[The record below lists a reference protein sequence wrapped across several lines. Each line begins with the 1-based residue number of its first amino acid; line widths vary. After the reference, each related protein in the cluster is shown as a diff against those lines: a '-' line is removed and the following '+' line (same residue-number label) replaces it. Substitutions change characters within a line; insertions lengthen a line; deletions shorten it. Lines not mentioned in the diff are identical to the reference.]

1 MKDLYIVGAGGCG
14 RETLVL
20 LQDINRLQGPQWNI
34 RGFLDDTEDP
44 LRGKECDVG
53 VAGSI
58 QDYSPSP
65 NDVLVMAVANPAD
78 KKMLAEMLK
87 SRGAHFVSAIHPY
100 TNMGQHCTIGE
111 GVLVQAGYGMT
122 VNVTIGSFVTLLSA
136 CVGHDVS
143 IGDYTTISSHCNI
156 SGNVTIGDEVFMG
169 GNVAVAPRLNI
180 GRQSYLCMGS
190 VVLKEVRAG
199 VKVLGNPAREIGMAS
214 TN

>member
-20 LQDINRLQGPQWNI
+20 LQDINRIQGPQWNI

-58 QDYSPSP
+58 QDYSPRP
-65 NDVLVMAVANPAD
+65 NDVLVMAVADPAD

-87 SRGAHFVSAIHPY
+87 TRGAHFVSAIHPY
-100 TNMGQHCTIGE
+100 AYMGQHCNIGE
-111 GVLVQAGYGMT
+111 GVLVQSGFGMT
-122 VNVTIGSFVTLLSA
+122 VNVTVGSFVTLLSA

-156 SGNVTIGDEVFMG
+156 SGNVSIGDEVFMG

-190 VVLKEVRAG
+190 VVLKDVPPS